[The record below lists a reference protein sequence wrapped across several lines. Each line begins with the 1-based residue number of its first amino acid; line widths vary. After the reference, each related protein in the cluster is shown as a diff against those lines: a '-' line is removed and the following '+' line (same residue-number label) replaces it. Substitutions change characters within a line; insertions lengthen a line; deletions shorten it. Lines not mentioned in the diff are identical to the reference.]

1 MKKIYLV
8 IDYLNE
14 YVIWHLIS
22 SKWDYL
28 GRYLPSPYPPPLLRL
43 NSIISTS
50 ARLFSQIVCRSA
62 SIFHYFETLHGPLES
77 IITMFQIHKIDLTVP
92 TVSRK
97 LFWFIFCLFLY
108 IVTFLKFLYFLRT
121 SQLLHFIFSQMF
133 LVLLRRL
140 PT

>member
-62 SIFHYFETLHGPLES
+62 SIFHYFKTLHGPLEG
-77 IITMFQIHKIDLTVP
+77 IITMFQMHKIHLTVP
-92 TVSRK
+92 TLSRK
-97 LFWFIFCLFLY
+97 LFWFIFCLFLCV
-108 IVTFLKFLYFLRT
+108 VTFLKFLYFLRT
-121 SQLLHFIFSQMF
+121 SQLLQVIFSPMF
-133 LVLLRRL
+133 LVLLREL